1 MDIILASQSPRR
13 KELLTR
19 MGLSFRV
26 VVSDIDEHME
36 RSLPPD
42 KLVESISA
50 EKARAVQPLT
60 APDSLIVAADTV
72 VVLDG
77 TVLGKPADE
86 ADARRMLSL
95 LSGREHQVYTGFTI
109 LQRDHIHSQS
119 EETFVTF
126 RPLTEEEIAAYV
138 SSGEPLDK
146 AGAYG
151 IQGLGSMLVQG
162 IRGDYFNVMGLPVC
176 AFGQALEAFGLF
188 PLLRRP

>member
-1 MDIILASQSPRR
+1 MRNTHFS
-13 KELLTR
+13 
-19 MGLSFRV
+19 
-26 VVSDIDEHME
+26 
-36 RSLPPD
+36 
-42 KLVESISA
+42 
-50 EKARAVQPLT
+50 
-60 APDSLIVAADTV
+60 
-72 VVLDG
+72 
-77 TVLGKPADE
+77 
-86 ADARRMLSL
+86 
-95 LSGREHQVYTGFTI
+95 REHQVYTGFTI
-109 LQRDHIHSQS
+109 LQGDHIHSQS

-138 SSGEPLDK
+138 SSGEPMDK